1 MTASELTNADGT
13 PLINDYGEELNIRRL
28 DFGLGGARMKLE
40 RWWRKV
46 PESEKGLVK
55 LKFELHEELDKGTN
69 PKDVLGKAADILFE
83 ASANWA
89 NGSFSKGEDGDL
101 VWRSYVGD
109 LCRPSC
115 AYALTPN

>member
-1 MTASELTNADGT
+1 MTALTNEYGTAFTDEDGKE
-13 PLINDYGEELNIRRL
+13 INTRRL
-28 DFGLGGARMKLE
+28 DIGIGSAKIKLE
-40 RWWRKV
+40 RWWAKV
-46 PESEKGLVK
+46 PPSEEGLIK
-55 LKFELHEELDKGTN
+55 LKFELHEDLDKGN
-69 PKDVLGKAADILFE
+69 LIKDVMGKAADILFE